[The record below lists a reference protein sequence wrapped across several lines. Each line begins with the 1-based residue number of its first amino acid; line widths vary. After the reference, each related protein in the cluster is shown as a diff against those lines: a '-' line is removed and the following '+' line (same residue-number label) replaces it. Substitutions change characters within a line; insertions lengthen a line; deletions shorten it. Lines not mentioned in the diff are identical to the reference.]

1 MAIVTD
7 EDILKQLNGGVTPP
21 KPKPLG
27 SDIPDDV
34 LDQLNS
40 PAPAAAPKI
49 APTKVA
55 PRQAAPA
62 TPVAPSSSPLFK
74 FTQAGDQQ
82 SVMGIASPND
92 RKAAEVASLRRFVG
106 DPAISAVKGAIGLPE
121 SVVGVADIVTGGRVG
136 KALDKAGYRPKQAR
150 EILDTYL
157 SPEQQAANKT
167 VQDAE
172 GFVNTLKASIQN
184 PSTILHAGIESA
196 PSMIGGAGVARG
208 AMKVLPGVAP
218 LAAAAFGE
226 GVISAGSTAEQVRQQ
241 TNDGLLTPMQ
251 SVTAA
256 GSGAATGIIGLLG
269 GKLAKRLGIAD
280 VDTLL
285 AGGAPSEAKKGIIRR
300 AIEGAI
306 SEGALEELP
315 QSAQEQIANNLAL
328 GKPLGEGVAET
339 AATGLLTGAAMGGGA
354 NVLSTGDDATQAD
367 TALPPD
373 ADPARVAKLA
383 AIMETDTPEMVAQR
397 LAARQNPAQE
407 MPNQVT
413 DAAILDQLNAETPI
427 ETPIAGDAT
436 PIATPDAPLIDQLDF
451 ASNQQPFN
459 PNQLN
464 FEIGLMKNPNTSKTA
479 VLIPKSAAMT
489 GADVNV
495 LAKSNGFRAI
505 RSGEDFYIYDPK
517 QIKETE
523 LRRQAKSGKNGQALG
538 YGTDGVP
545 ADGIPY
551 AVDVDGKGT
560 VNPAEILDL
569 RDQGRLGFAG
579 VAPDMDAAVAKI
591 REMGRDDAEVR
602 GVPEL
607 GEQLAQ
613 REAAKQAPPAAIPS
627 VSREDA
633 IAAKQQVV
641 TELAGV
647 DPESDRAAQLQVQL
661 DQYNKIIGGEAEYRD
676 FQPPQSAVDL
686 YRETETAREKLAAIV
701 GDKRTSE
708 IVEEIDTRLVEG
720 DTAAGREGRGPGGRG
735 AAFYAEMRDELQKS
749 LDVVDNEA
757 ATSGTLLNRQ
767 RAKKQEAA
775 EARTMEAMRRMD
787 NQEAN
792 ELAALLEQK
801 QVSPD
806 QVAKIEDALESGD
819 NDAVLD
825 AMYEAA
831 TIAKDKLKIA
841 PPVKPRTAPKLDRQK
856 DDAIVA
862 ISKLGGIDLAEA
874 QREWGDVV
882 KDSRKPLAN
891 HVLKQT
897 RRFGAVFKNG
907 GRPLDKAREALVDHG
922 YLPENADLADLFDL
936 IDAAVRGNVA
946 VSAENTQEDEIERQA
961 REHEEWLIAGMTEEA
976 KAAANDVL
984 DIIEADDTIV
994 LPISQADTSFD
1005 FGYNVEGYD
1014 ESRDAEEGQGE
1025 AERATAEPEG
1035 EGASARQADVEQ
1047 TDDAGGWQQGVAVK
1061 GAKRA
1066 PTIGGVQKQGGRR
1079 VDTASL
1085 MDGFTPDGP
1094 TLFSL
1099 AQTVTPEQSKEYADA
1114 IASGAKRQAL
1124 RILHRVLGIKEVD
1137 SGIER
1142 GGAHSPSG
1150 PESGDPIYDISRSVY
1165 PEDVYSFNGL
1175 RYYGTGYDAMDR
1187 EAYAIIKAAE
1197 AHPNKPITVY
1207 RALEK
1212 DGPAKI
1218 LPGDWV
1224 TIVRAYAKDHGESA
1238 LNGDYKIIKA
1248 QVYARDIYTSG
1259 DSWLEWG
1266 YHPQEYMPELPR
1278 GEAKS
1283 SPLANRVKAFLQRNL
1298 PPLDEHGKFET
1309 GEPVTFNYIHN
1320 TESATKIFGKPKK
1333 DSPYDRGF
1341 EPSGRYVIQVDTLP
1355 DNLPPHMDSG
1365 ELTFNNPLVVEG
1377 ENWKRNLSEAFG
1389 NKRGKALSKAIIAAG
1404 YDGVVTIADAKQ
1416 GKYVSEI
1423 LDLTTFDE
1431 SKAKYSL
1438 SEGGTLTPESITRIE
1453 SLIAQALPD
1462 GKVTVKVVDSITPP
1476 PGSEDAFIAHG
1487 VTTGKV
1493 AGMHQAERSITSGEV
1508 RSIITLAMDGAN
1520 EQTAYHEVMHGARA
1534 LGIIT
1539 AKDGAILAR
1548 AFPDKDGVAS
1558 QEREAD
1564 AFADFVAGRGKK
1576 PVLSAKLIF
1585 DKVKRFLARV
1595 KAVMKGQGWRNAD
1608 DVFSDL
1614 MGGRLKRNAQGVAT
1628 PSAGVQFSASN
1639 PGEYPMAGTTVDGLY
1654 VRDKVPDTNS
1664 ISATF
1669 NDYTVLKGIR
1679 EVPLSEF
1686 NGQYESTARTRQLAE
1701 GIEESG
1707 EINPLIVAIDSEG
1720 PYILEGAHRFD
1731 ALGLMGKTSFPA
1743 MVVIDN
1749 DVSNPQFSLAK
1760 AVKDRNPAALRSA
1773 LTIHPKVQSLV
1784 ASVFA
1789 EGRNVTRWQRSVGT
1803 MYHTAE
1809 DLSAKGMP
1817 QFREVFRK
1825 GQEFLNDVSALAVAA
1840 ESLAPDIFPK
1850 LGTGKGIF
1858 HNISK
1863 ADAKAIAEPLFDGTL
1878 YGGADP
1884 TRGRVFNPIELEVR
1898 YGLNAKQIELY
1909 QQARAAT
1916 DQSLDDMARSLI
1928 AKNAKTVK
1936 VSFDRDMSLAD
1947 MAAEVSA
1954 AIQERVDDM
1963 QASLDQAEADFQ
1975 TNSAKLEGKELQ
1987 AATRAHDQ
1995 FVRPQKAAIELHK
2008 GAVKNINDL
2017 LKKTESLKKHGYFP
2031 LMRFGEHTV
2040 TVRDQNGETQ
2050 FFSMYESIFAAR
2062 NAEHKLKREFPGMEV
2077 TRGGVNKEKHK
2088 LYAGMNI
2095 EALQLFAEHLGAD
2108 ETAPYQEYLKEA
2120 MNNRSAMKR
2129 LIHRKGTEGYS
2140 EDAVRTLASFI
2151 ISNARHAST
2160 QYNLHDMREMIQAI
2174 PEESQW
2180 DVQAKAVRLYEYLT
2194 KPTEEASSLRGYL
2207 FFHYLGGSLASGITN
2222 MTQPLTMTTPY
2233 LMTKANPVKVAAQM
2247 TAAAKDSFTDPAK
2260 VKGPLGIALR
2270 RAESEG
2276 ITAPQEIHQLT
2287 AVASN
2292 KLFASS
2298 GVANATMKAW
2308 GGFFA
2313 AAEAFNRRTTFIA
2326 AFRLAKDAGKAD
2338 GAAYDEA
2345 SEAVTAT
2352 QGIYNKGNRPEWGR
2366 GIVGAPL
2373 FTFKQYG
2380 VMYLELY
2387 NRLPV
2392 RQKAIMLGLLALMAG
2407 LEGLPFAED
2416 AEDVI
2421 DTIGQWLGYS
2431 TNTKRYIDEQAEKAL
2446 GKKGADF
2453 ALRGMSSVLPIDVHG
2468 RLGMQNL
2475 IPGTSYL
2482 KQSEI
2487 DRGRDVKEFFG
2498 PLGGLFDSMT
2508 TALGLLVQ
2516 GLPGRA
2522 ALAASPR
2529 AVQGYAQGIEMAATG
2544 AGHDR
2549 QGRKTVEVDKKD
2561 ALAKFIGFNPSK
2573 VASESRVK
2581 GSNMQD
2587 LNLLRVR
2594 NQEIVN
2600 QWAYGIA
2607 NNDQGEVEAA
2617 KQKLREWNRKNP
2629 EWRMTT
2635 EKLKQSI
2642 KNKARALRSSSK
2654 DRFLKSVPKEQRR
2667 RIADEMESDG

>member
-40 PAPAAAPKI
+40 PAPLAAPKM
-49 APTKVA
+49 APAKAA
-55 PRQAAPA
+55 PRQASPV

-92 RKAAEVASLRRFVG
+92 RKAGATAKSLLTDIANAARTTPATVAAGVERGAGSLQVAASQPKAPGYLPGFGYV
-106 DPAISAVKGAIGLPE
+106 DPA
-121 SVVGVADIVTGGRVG
+121 TGGRVPVDETGALVDRSHYSKGSPSIERSGLG
-136 KALDKAGYRPKQAR
+136 KLEESEMVMEQIKRDAPMTSKTAENILRQGPYQA
-150 EILDTYL
+150 
-157 SPEQQAANKT
+157 
-167 VQDAE
+167 
-172 GFVNTLKASIQN
+172 
-184 PSTILHAGIESA
+184 
-196 PSMIGGAGVARG
+196 G
-208 AMKVLPGVAP
+208 AMLPTLP
-218 LAAAAFGE
+218 LAAIPVVGPEAA
-226 GVISAGSTAEQVRQQ
+226 VQLMAQ
-241 TNDGLLTPMQ
+241 
-251 SVTAA
+251 
-256 GSGAATGIIGLLG
+256 GSGADAIRQGRQKGLTNEEIDDYKAKTVGPEYLGEQFSIRPLLSLLSRKAPFFKAMAPAALAEVSSELGTSHFQYAADKAYEQPGLSKAQRDEIYRSYLDMSAQRSNPKAMAEWSGMMKDTATVTAGMVGTMGAAGAVHRAAGKSLAQSPAAEPATG
-269 GKLAKRLGIAD
+269 
-280 VDTLL
+280 
-285 AGGAPSEAKKGIIRR
+285 APAV
-300 AIEGAI
+300 
-306 SEGALEELP
+306 P
-315 QSAQEQIANNLAL
+315 
-328 GKPLGEGVAET
+328 P
-339 AATGLLTGAAMGGGA
+339 
-354 NVLSTGDDATQAD
+354 
-367 TALPPD
+367 LPPD

-383 AIMETDTPEMVAQR
+383 AIMEADTPEMAAQR
-397 LAARQNPAQE
+397 MTARQNPAPE

-413 DAAILDQLNAETPI
+413 DAAILDQLNAGTEPTAAP
-427 ETPIAGDAT
+427 AT
-436 PIATPDAPLIDQLDF
+436 DAPLIDQLDF
-451 ASNQQPFN
+451 ASNEQPFN

-479 VLIPKSAAMT
+479 VLIPKSSPMT
-489 GADVNV
+489 GADVNA
-495 LAKSNGFRAI
+495 LAKGNGFRAI

-523 LRRQAKSGKNGQALG
+523 LRRQAKAGKNGQALG

-560 VNPAEILDL
+560 VSPAEILDL

-613 REAAKQAPPAAIPS
+613 RDAAKQAPPAGIPS
-627 VSREDA
+627 ISREDA

-862 ISKLGGIDLAEA
+862 ISEP
-874 QREWGDVV
+874 QVSGD
-882 KDSRKPLAN
+882 DTTRA
-891 HVLKQT
+891 VLK
-897 RRFGAVFKNG
+897 RLAAPKKFKDRTVQGLVADHGKDTVN
-907 GRPLDKAREALVDHG
+907 ALVKQG
-922 YLPENADLADLFDL
+922 F
-936 IDAAVRGNVA
+936 VRFPGQGR
-946 VSAENTQEDEIERQA
+946 AEIT
-961 REHEEWLIAGMTEEA
+961 
-976 KAAANDVL
+976 K
-984 DIIEADDTIV
+984 
-994 LPISQADTSFD
+994 
-1005 FGYNVEGYD
+1005 
-1014 ESRDAEEGQGE
+1014 QGE
-1025 AERATAEPEG
+1025 AWLAKNPEPRTAAQQEKMQKLEKKRKRSDKEESALAQLKAMAEPAFSLSG
-1035 EGASARQADVEQ
+1035 RGPSLNGLDTGSPLTQPPPNNIGARGPEKIRDFVGSASFMDELDKLLHIPRQ
-1047 TDDAGGWQQGVAVK
+1047 DA
-1061 GAKRA
+1061 
-1066 PTIGGVQKQGGRR
+1066 
-1079 VDTASL
+1079 
-1085 MDGFTPDGP
+1085 
-1094 TLFSL
+1094 TLFSPPQNVASQSSSVKGH
-1099 AQTVTPEQSKEYADA
+1099 AQRMTSDIEFLSNILKSPAFLEKGYSGLDVKTQGLVQTHMLRAGANKQVLNTVVKLIPVDVVD
-1114 IASGAKRQAL
+1114 
-1124 RILHRVLGIKEVD
+1124 VLGSNEL
-1137 SGIER
+1137 
-1142 GGAHSPSG
+1142 SPK
-1150 PESGDPIYDISRSVY
+1150 VL
-1165 PEDVYSFNGL
+1165 F
-1175 RYYGTGYDAMDR
+1175 
-1187 EAYAIIKAAE
+1187 
-1197 AHPNKPITVY
+1197 
-1207 RALEK
+1207 
-1212 DGPAKI
+1212 
-1218 LPGDWV
+1218 
-1224 TIVRAYAKDHGESA
+1224 
-1238 LNGDYKIIKA
+1238 
-1248 QVYARDIYTSG
+1248 
-1259 DSWLEWG
+1259 
-1266 YHPQEYMPELPR
+1266 
-1278 GEAKS
+1278 
-1283 SPLANRVKAFLQRNL
+1283 
-1298 PPLDEHGKFET
+1298 
-1309 GEPVTFNYIHN
+1309 HN
-1320 TESATKIFGKPKK
+1320 PTMLK
-1333 DSPYDRGF
+1333 
-1341 EPSGRYVIQVDTLP
+1341 
-1355 DNLPPHMDSG
+1355 
-1365 ELTFNNPLVVEG
+1365 
-1377 ENWKRNLSEAFG
+1377 
-1389 NKRGKALSKAIIAAG
+1389 KALSPDLIQGVSLLAPADSLVKALTLAGAIENARAASG
-1404 YDGVVTIADAKQ
+1404 DLTRVSQDLLAADGAVDGDSASSLVETLDRAEKVAGGVVLDGPRAFRDRDTADFTVDDNHDDK
-1416 GKYVSEI
+1416 
-1423 LDLTTFDE
+1423 
-1431 SKAKYSL
+1431 
-1438 SEGGTLTPESITRIE
+1438 
-1453 SLIAQALPD
+1453 LPRHG
-1462 GKVTVKVVDSITPP
+1462 GKVKGIDVDRITQLIEKTLPGGKVSLNIVETIVPP
-1476 PGSEDAFIAHG
+1476 ANAESAFAAHG
-1487 VTTGKV
+1487 VKSGKI
-1493 AGMHQAERSITSGEV
+1493 AGMHQATITADGV
-1508 RSIITLAMDGAN
+1508 RSIITLAMDGA
-1520 EQTAYHEVMHGARA
+1520 TTRDGIHEVFHAGEA

-1539 AKDGAILAR
+1539 AKDLSILQR
-1548 AFPDKDGVAS
+1548 AYPDKDGIAS
-1558 QEREAD
+1558 SERRAD
-1564 AFADFVAGRGKK
+1564 AFADYVAGRGKK

-1585 DKVKRFLARV
+1585 DKIRRFLNRLA
-1595 KAVMKGQGWRNAD
+1595 AVLKGQGWRNAD
-1608 DVFSDL
+1608 DVFADL
-1614 MGGRLKRNAQGVAT
+1614 LGGKLKRNAQGVAD
-1628 PSAGVQFSASN
+1628 PSAGVQFTYVKARDNEQGAFSDLTDKQAKVEIDDSGAKIKNRGDWLSILTNRDGESARLSQILDHPQLYERYPETADITVKLSN
-1639 PGEYPMAGTTVDGLY
+1639 PHTGKRLGASYN
-1654 VRDKVPDTNS
+1654 PDTKT
-1664 ISATF
+1664 IVIGRDERDFKEIALHEIQHAIQEQEGF
-1669 NDYTVLKGIR
+1669 AKGGNLGEIAKR
-1679 EVPLSEF
+1679 PMSYL
-1686 NGQYESTARTRQLAE
+1686 TPKQLADAKALPGYKTANNPFNFLDE
-1701 GIEESG
+1701 YAKNVLPSPMNIYQRHAGEEESRRTSSRADMPADERMG
-1707 EINPLIVAIDSEG
+1707 KPYGRTDIANAQDLIVKMEG
-1720 PYILEGAHRFD
+1720 
-1731 ALGLMGKTSFPA
+1731 GK
-1743 MVVIDN
+1743 
-1749 DVSNPQFSLAK
+1749 DVEFSLSK
-1760 AVKDRNPAALRSA
+1760 PLKDRNPQALRSA
-1773 LTIHPKVQSLV
+1773 LTLHPKVQSLV
-1784 ASVFA
+1784 ASIFA

-1809 DLSAKGMP
+1809 DLAAKGMP

-1898 YGLNAKQIELY
+1898 YGLNTKQIELY

-2008 GAVKNINDL
+2008 GAVKNIDDL

-2194 KPTEEASSLRGYL
+2194 KPTEEASALRGYL

-2222 MTQPLTMTTPY
+2222 MTQPLMMTTPY
-2233 LMTKANPVKVAAQM
+2233 LMTKANPAKVAAAM

-2338 GAAYDEA
+2338 GAAYTEA

-2416 AEDVI
+2416 AEDVM
-2421 DTIGQWLGYS
+2421 DTVGQWLGYS
-2431 TNTKRYIDEQAEKAL
+2431 TNTKRFIDEQAEKAL
-2446 GKKGADF
+2446 GKKGADL
-2453 ALRGMSSVLPIDVHG
+2453 ALRGLSSVLPIDVHG

-2498 PLGGLFDSMT
+2498 PLGGLFDSLT

-2549 QGRKTVEVDKKD
+2549 QGRKTVEVDKLD
-2561 ALAKFIGFNPSK
+2561 AFAKFVGFNPSK

-2594 NQEIVN
+2594 KQEIVN

-2617 KQKLREWNRKNP
+2617 KQKLREWNQKNP

-2654 DRFLKSVPKEQRR
+2654 DRFLKSVPREQRR